1 MKHEFYVNSTPLSNY
16 GVYWDGSQLFDKPS
30 KDVTFFSV
38 PGRNG
43 DLFSDNQRFN
53 NINITIKCYIKS
65 NFVENFENLTNFL
78 YSINGYA
85 ELTNTQEPNY
95 IRLGQLVDAIQPQ
108 TEQFNE
114 SGAFELV
121 FNCQPQKYIKNNGS
135 LSYQLS
141 TSNISGMFPRSSE
154 IVQQLF
160 SKIPALYIPNDEMF
174 IFMDLAAISG
184 AYVGNFTQINASWSG
199 GNDFFM
205 LFTIDEDRT
214 FDNPSL
220 LNVIAYDNESLVNK
234 SVTIGSS
241 TTDGIPYIMFGFRD
255 SGTVPVTLKFNGTAK
270 SRTYSAVDIHEIG
283 VNGATGNRFKTLNLY
298 YSAISQDFDDSENM
312 LYLYREV
319 NGELVATG
327 YIKTRF
333 DRLGA
338 DGYSSLLYRYRKIY
352 SNIGVASEA
361 IKISIDLDQLEA
373 VIAEANNLPEMN
385 INDYVEIVGDLQ
397 GIGRLYAIGT
407 HGQGGGALMSYE
419 YNVEGWRV

>member
-1 MKHEFYVNSTPLSNY
+1 MKHEFYVNGTPLSNY

-30 KDVTFFSV
+30 KDVTFFPV

-43 DLFSDNQRFN
+43 DLFSNNQRFN
-53 NINITIKCYIKS
+53 NINISIKCYIKS

-95 IRLGQLVDAIQPQ
+95 FRLGQLVDDIQPQ

-114 SGAFELV
+114 SGAFKLV

-135 LSYQLS
+135 LSHQFA
-141 TSNISGMFPRSSE
+141 TVNISGMFPRSSE

-160 SKIPALYIPNDEMF
+160 SKIPVVYIPNDEMF
-174 IFMDLAAISG
+174 VLMDLSAIG
-184 AYVGNFTQINASWSG
+184 EGYTGNFTQINASWSG

-205 LFTIDEDRT
+205 LFTIKDRT
-214 FDNPSL
+214 FDNPSGI
-220 LNVIAYDNESLVNK
+220 NVIAYDSVSLVNK
-234 SVTIGSS
+234 SVTIESP
-241 TTDGIPYIMFGFRD
+241 TLDGIPYVMFGFRN
-255 SGTVPVTLKFNGTAK
+255 SGTVPVTLEYNGTAK
-270 SRTYSAVDIHEIG
+270 SRTYSSVDIHEIG
-283 VNGATGNRFKTLNLY
+283 ANGATGNRFKILNLY
-298 YSAISQDFDDSENM
+298 YAALNQYFDDSGNM
-312 LYLYREV
+312 LYMYREV
-319 NGELVATG
+319 NGELIAAG

-338 DGYSSLLYRYRKIY
+338 DGYSSLLYKYRKIY
-352 SNIGVASEA
+352 SNIDVASDV

-397 GIGRLYAIGT
+397 GIGRLYAIGAY
-407 HGQGGGALMSYE
+407 GQGTGLLMSYQ
-419 YNVEGWRV
+419 YNIEGWRV